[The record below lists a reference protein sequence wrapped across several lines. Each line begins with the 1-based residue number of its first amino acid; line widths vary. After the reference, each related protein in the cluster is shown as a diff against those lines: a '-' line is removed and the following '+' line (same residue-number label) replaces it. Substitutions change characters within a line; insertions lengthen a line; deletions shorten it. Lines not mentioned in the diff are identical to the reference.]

1 MDHSQ
6 AVEQMAAERYLLNE
20 LTPEAREAFEEHV
33 FDCPDCALDLR
44 AAAAFVD
51 EAKAQLP
58 TLMAPLPAR
67 SSAGAVK
74 PRVKWDGWL
83 LWTRPA
89 FALPAFAALLLVLGY
104 QNLVTLPA
112 LRTEANQPRLLAWT
126 PLHGAT
132 RGGAGETI
140 AADRKHGVAVPI
152 DLSPQPGVAPYA
164 SYAFDLTDSQGKTVW
179 TGSIGGPA
187 PGESGGQRV
196 LLAIP
201 AAILRNGAYT
211 VAVSGVGR
219 DGERTPMDRY
229 AFNLV
234 FSD

>member
-20 LTPEAREAFEEHV
+20 LTPEAREAFEEHT

-44 AAAAFVD
+44 AAAAFVN

-58 TLMAPLPAR
+58 TLMAPLPAP

-74 PRVKWDGWL
+74 PKVKRDRWF
-83 LWTRPA
+83 LWRPV
-89 FALPAFAALLLVLGY
+89 FAVPAFAALLLAFGY

-132 RGGAGETI
+132 RGGAGATI
-140 AADRKHGVAVPI
+140 TADREHGVALPI
-152 DLSPQPGVAPYA
+152 DLTPQPGNP
-164 SYAFDLTDSQGKTVW
+164 SYGTYSFDLLDSQGKTVW
-179 TGSIGGPA
+179 NGAITA
-187 PGESGGQRV
+187 PTAGESGGQRV

-201 AAILRNGAYT
+201 AAMLHNGAYT
-211 VAVSGVGR
+211 VAVSGAGPN
-219 DGERTPMDRY
+219 GERTPIDKY
-229 AFNLV
+229 TFDLV
-234 FSD
+234 FTD